1 MDLELYLRQLEE
13 LVNIDSGSKNAAG
26 INRVADRLEQWYLEL
41 GWHVK
46 PYFLGEET
54 GRLLLITNRPD
65 ADHYDVMF
73 VGHMDTVFPDGTA
86 AKRPFRIEGDNYY
99 GPGVGDMKNGDLAMY
114 HVAANLLERELKGL
128 SIAMVYNPD
137 EEIGS
142 RYSRDTLDMLGS
154 RADYIFVMESAG
166 HNGVRHCIGRKG
178 SLTYEIEFHGKAAH
192 SGYMFEVENASAVL
206 EMGHYIVELM
216 GLASREKDT
225 TVNVGIAQGGTAR
238 NVVAEYAKIDVEM
251 RFKSD
256 SERLRLK
263 KAVAEMINGAPFV
276 EGVKAVIVSERECP
290 PMERTD
296 AAVRYAEH
304 LRGLAKE
311 LGIPFEEKDRG
322 GLSDGNHLSRCGHAI
337 VLDGM
342 GPHGAL
348 DHSDKEYGYIGS
360 VEPCVR
366 LLIRALEDMME
377 RKLQAGRMP
386 DAKTGCNDTL
396 ICAADERG

>member
-1 MDLELYLRQLEE
+1 MDLELYLKQLEE

-26 INRVADRLEQWYLEL
+26 INRVADRLEQWYLDL

-46 PYFLGEET
+46 PLFLGEET
-54 GRLLLITNRPD
+54 GRLLLITNHPE

-86 AKRPFRIEGDNYY
+86 AKRPFRIEGENYY
-99 GPGVGDMKNGDLAMY
+99 GPGVGDMKNGDVAMY
-114 HVAANLLERELKGL
+114 HVAANLPDEVLETLN
-128 SIAMVYNPD
+128 IAMVYNPD

-142 RYSRDTLDMLGS
+142 RYSKDTLDAIGS
-154 RADYIFVMESAG
+154 KADYIFVMESAG
-166 HNGVRHCIGRKG
+166 NKGTRHCFARKG
-178 SLTYEIEFHGKAAH
+178 SLNYEIEFHGKAAH
-192 SGYMFEVENASAVL
+192 AGFMFEVENASAVL

-216 GLASREKDT
+216 GLASREEDT
-225 TVNVGIAQGGTAR
+225 TVNVGVAQGGTAA
-238 NVVAEYAKIDVEM
+238 NVVAEFAKLTVGM
-251 RFKSD
+251 RFKKD

-263 KAVAEMINGAPFV
+263 EAVSRMVSGEPFV
-276 EGVKAVIVSERECP
+276 EGVKTVIVSERECM
-290 PMERTD
+290 PMVKTE
-296 AAVRYAEH
+296 AVMEFAGRMKALAE
-304 LRGLAKE
+304 E

-337 VLDGM
+337 VVDGM

-366 LLIRALEDMME
+366 LLVRVLEDI
-377 RKLQAGRMP
+377 R
-386 DAKTGCNDTL
+386 TL
-396 ICAADERG
+396 KNKA